1 MFPPEFKRIVKPNN
15 IRYAEIYWVRGELG
29 APYMVWWDLP
39 MCELR
44 LKQYKG
50 TLAEQALTEACMA
63 LINNKC

>member
-15 IRYAEIYWVRGELG
+15 IRYAEIYWPKGELG
-29 APYMVWWDLP
+29 ASCMVWWDLP

-50 TLAEQALTEACMA
+50 TLAESALTEAVVA
-63 LINNKC
+63 LKNQI